1 VSGPA
6 GGPVPAGG
14 PRPSPPA
21 APAPGPA
28 DADLVAAALAGDA
41 GAFEGLMRRYNQ
53 RLYRLAR
60 SIVGEPAEAEDV
72 VQETFVRA
80 WTRLGTWEGR
90 ASFSTWLCKI
100 AVHEALARARKSRRF
115 AALPDPEAAAAA
127 SPGPSRPAEDPERD
141 AATGELRRTLE
152 AAVDALPESLRAV
165 FALREVEGL
174 STAETAEALGLSV
187 PNVKVRLHRAR
198 AALRSD
204 LERRMGAELRH
215 VWAFAGRRCDR
226 IVESVL
232 ERIGEGRAP
241 G

>member
-1 VSGPA
+1 VNGPA
-6 GGPVPAGG
+6 GGPRAAEG
-14 PRPSPPA
+14 PGPSPPA

-41 GAFEGLMRRYNQ
+41 RAFEGLMRRYNQ

-80 WTRLGTWEGR
+80 WTRLATWEGR
-90 ASFSTWLCKI
+90 ASFSTWLCKV

-115 AALPDPEAAAAA
+115 AALPDLERAAA
-127 SPGPSRPAEDPERD
+127 STGPPRPARDPERD
-141 AATGELRRTLE
+141 AASGELRRAIE
-152 AAVDALPESLRAV
+152 AAVDGLPESLRAV

-215 VWAFAGRRCDR
+215 VWAFAGARCDR
-226 IVESVL
+226 LVESVL
-232 ERIGEGRAP
+232 ARIGEDRPP